1 MFHVKHFKEYAII
14 YEETIQYFESEDR
27 QMAKLTRA
35 DFMAKVKT
43 VIGDRTDDE
52 AISFLED
59 CKDTIEGDKDDWKA
73 KYDEAVKAKEELDK
87 QWREK
92 YTNTFF
98 SPVSHNNE
106 STNENNKNTNPANVN
121 RNNVDEEQEK
131 IEQAEKIRFDDLFKS
146 E

>member
-1 MFHVKHFKEYAII
+1 MKKLINILKAR
-14 YEETIQYFESEDR
+14 TDK
-27 QMAKLTRA
+27 MAKLTKA

-43 VIGDRTDDE
+43 IIGDRTDDE

-59 CKDTIEGDKDDWKA
+59 CKDTLEGEKDDWKS

-98 SPVSHNNE
+98 SPVSHNDN
-106 STNENNKNTNPANVN
+106 NNDNHENNKKTNPANVN
-121 RNNVDEEQEK
+121 NNNVDEEQEK
-131 IEQAEKIRFDDLFKS
+131 LEQAEKIRFDDLFS
-146 E
+146 EQK